1 MPLQDHM
8 HLISVDDHLIEP
20 PTVWT
25 DRLPKKFHE
34 QGPRIIEMDMSQ
46 SHGDEGLS
54 ALLLD
59 TARQGDTA
67 PKKKKLAEVWSYE
80 GRIYPNIGLNAVAGK
95 KPQEYGMDPTRYSDM
110 LPGCYDPKAR
120 VADMDIDGVQAALC
134 FPSFPRFAGTVFLE
148 GTDRELALLSVKA
161 WNDFHLDEWAASNP
175 DRFIPLIILPLWDP
189 QEAAQEIYRCAAKGA
204 KAITFP
210 ENTVGLGLPSFYT
223 DFWDPVFRAAEET
236 KMPLCMHFGSSGKAP
251 ITSPE
256 APMAVMIAL
265 FGTNSMD
272 ATADLLFSPVFY
284 KFPNLKVALS
294 EGGIGWMPYLLERID
309 LTWEKHRWYQNVNK
323 EVRPSDLFREHMYG
337 CFIDDFEGVA
347 RRHQIGIDNITWECD
362 YPHSDSNWPNSRQY
376 TTKLLQDVPDD
387 EAHKIVELN
396 ARKLYNF
403 PRAATA

>member
-8 HLISVDDHLIEP
+8 QLVSVDDHLIEP
-20 PTVWT
+20 PSLWE
-25 DRLPKKFHE
+25 DRLPGKFRE
-34 QGPRIIEMDMSQ
+34 AGPRIVRMDMSK
-46 SHGDEGLS
+46 SAGDEGLS
-54 ALLLD
+54 AALLNA
-59 TARQGDTA
+59 ARQGKETA
-67 PKKKKLAEVWSYE
+67 ASERLADVWVYE

-95 KPQEYGMDPTRYSDM
+95 KPQEYGMEPASFSDM
-110 LPGCYDPKAR
+110 LPGCYDVHAR
-120 VADMDIDGVQAALC
+120 VRDMDIDGVQSALC

-148 GTDRELALLSVKA
+148 GQDKELALLSVKA
-161 WNDFHLDEWAASNP
+161 WNDFHLDEWAAAYP
-175 DRFIPLIILPLWDP
+175 DRFIPMIILPLWDP
-189 QEAAQEIYRCAAKGA
+189 EAAAAEIHRCAAKGA

-223 DFWDPVFRAAEET
+223 DHWDPVFRAAEET
-236 KMPLCMHFGSSGKAP
+236 GMPLCMHFGSSGKPP

-294 EGGIGWMPYLLERID
+294 EGGIGWVPYLLERID
-309 LTWEKHRWYQNVNK
+309 LTWERHRWYQNVNK
-323 EVRPSDLFREHMYG
+323 EVRPSDLWRRNMFG

-347 RRHQIGIDNITWECD
+347 RRHKVGIDNIMWECD
-362 YPHSDSNWPNSRQY
+362 YPHSDSNWPNSREY
-376 TTKLLQDVPDD
+376 VTKILQEVPDE

-396 ARKLYNF
+396 ARRVFNF
-403 PRAATA
+403 PRP